1 MIEKVKKIRLPLWLK
16 VVLAILA
23 GGVYVWYCIRV
34 FSVSEIDSDYA
45 NLVLEASDILKGNIF
60 MVNVF
65 VYDFFGVT
73 ISSRGERPKA

>member
-45 NLVLEASDILKGNIF
+45 NLVLEASDILKGNMCHGMLI
-60 MVNVF
+60 
-65 VYDFFGVT
+65 
-73 ISSRGERPKA
+73 

>member
-34 FSVSEIDSDYA
+34 FSVS
-45 NLVLEASDILKGNIF
+45 
-60 MVNVF
+60 
-65 VYDFFGVT
+65 
-73 ISSRGERPKA
+73 